1 MTKNS
6 YAFKFLTFLLLSS
19 VTMIVACS
27 SMKKKQVVAEIGNEK
42 IYLYEYEKQFLKSNP
57 NIDSA
62 RSKSLQDRK
71 DFLDLLIKF
80 RLKVKD
86 ARERGLLSSADIQN
100 DINEYKKNFLSAFLI
115 DKKIVEPHIKDLYDM
130 KKYEV
135 RASHILINLPQTAN
149 AEDSIKAY
157 KKADDAI
164 KELKDG
170 VDFVTVAKK
179 YSDDF
184 TVQQNN
190 GDLYYFTA
198 GMTVP
203 EFEEE
208 VYSLKVGDF
217 SKKPRR
223 TMYGLHIV
231 KLTDKRP
238 RFESIR
244 ASHILLQDTKDS
256 LGNTVDSIGNYNKA
270 KSILDRIKNGED
282 FAKLATEFSQDPGS
296 APKGGDLGFFDRRR
310 MVQAFDSAAF
320 TLKPG
325 QVSGLVRTQ
334 FGWHIIKLTEV
345 KEYSSFDKQKDN
357 LKQDYKKG
365 KAFKDEYAKYI
376 ENAKKNLDFKM
387 DDNAFNFVKSKFDET
402 KTIGSYNFDSL
413 FSASDRQKTI
423 ATFKDGN
430 IKVEDIITFYNRN
443 RDLSNSFANA
453 ENVKKLLDGAS
464 ELPILN
470 AMAIKD
476 KIEKDAD
483 YIELLTEYENG
494 LLSFKIDQEELWS
507 KIKITNEDMMKY
519 YDANKT
525 KYQYTE
531 NNETKIRAFDDVKAE
546 ISNTLQQEKFKEL
559 ENEYVNKLKTKY
571 PVKINEKVLM
581 EAFKD

>member
-86 ARERGLLSSADIQN
+86 ARERGLLASADIQN

-423 ATFKDGN
+423 ATFKDGT
-430 IKVEDIITFYNRN
+430 IKVEDIVTFYNRN

-559 ENEYVNKLKTKY
+559 ENEYVNRLRTKY

>member
-57 NIDSA
+57 SIDSA
-62 RSKSLQDRK
+62 RGKSLQERK

-86 ARERGLLSSADIQN
+86 ARDRGLLTSADIQN
-100 DINEYKKNFLSAFLI
+100 DISEYKKNFLSAFLI
-115 DKKIVEPHIKDLYDM
+115 DKKIVEPHIKDLYEM

-149 AEDSIKAY
+149 AEDSVKAY
-157 KKADDAI
+157 QKANDAI

-217 SKKPRR
+217 SKQPRR

-231 KLTDKRP
+231 KLTDKKP
-238 RFESIR
+238 RYESIR
-244 ASHILLQDTKDS
+244 ASHILIQDEKDS
-256 LGNTVDSIGNYNKA
+256 LGMIKDSIGTYNLA
-270 KSILDRIKNGED
+270 KSVLDRIKNGED
-282 FAKLATEFSQDPGS
+282 FAKLATEFSKDPGS
-296 APKGGDLGFFDRRR
+296 ASKGGDLGFFDRRR

-320 TLKPG
+320 LLKPG
-325 QVSGLVRTQ
+325 QVSGLVRTP
-334 FGWHIIKLTEV
+334 FGWHIIKMTEV
-345 KEYSSFDKQKDN
+345 KEYLDFDKQKDA
-357 LKQDYKKG
+357 LKQEYKKG
-365 KAFKDEYAKYI
+365 KSFKDEYAVFMDKS
-376 ENAKKNLDFKM
+376 KKSLDFQM
-387 DDNAFNFVKSKFDET
+387 NADAFNFVKSKFDST
-402 KTIGSYNFDSL
+402 RTIGSYNLDSL
-413 FSASDRQKTI
+413 FSPSDRAKTI
-423 ATFKDGN
+423 ATFKDG
-430 IKVEDIITFYNRN
+430 IVKIEDVINYYNRN
-443 RDLSNSFANA
+443 RDLANSFATT
-453 ENVKKLLDGAS
+453 ENIRALLNGAC

-470 AMAIKD
+470 SIAIKD
-476 KIEKDAD
+476 KIEKDSD
-483 YIELLTEYENG
+483 YTELLTEYENG

-519 YDANKT
+519 YETNKT

-531 NNETKIRAFDDVKAE
+531 NNETKTRPFEEAKAE
-546 ISNTLQQEKFKEL
+546 ISNTLQQDKFKEL
-559 ENEYVNKLKTKY
+559 EAEYVGRLKQKY

-581 EAFKD
+581 EAFKN

>member
-6 YAFKFLTFLLLSS
+6 YALKFLTFLLLST
-19 VTMIVACS
+19 VTMIAACS

-42 IYLYEYEKQFLKSNP
+42 IYLYEFEKQYLKSNP
-57 NIDSA
+57 ILDTAKN
-62 RSKSLQDRK
+62 KSLQERK

-86 ARERGLLSSADIQN
+86 ARERGLLNSPDIQN

-115 DKKIVEPHIKDLYDM
+115 DKKIVAPHIKDLYDM

-149 AEDSIKAY
+149 PEDSIKAY
-157 KKADDAI
+157 KKAEDAI
-164 KELKDG
+164 NELKAG
-170 VDFVTVAKK
+170 VDFGTVAIK

-184 TVQQNN
+184 TAKQNN
-190 GDLYYFTA
+190 GDLYFFTA

-208 VYSLKVGDF
+208 VYSLKIGDF
-217 SKKPRR
+217 SKKPVR

-244 ASHILLQDTKDS
+244 ASHILIQEQRDS
-256 LGNTVDSIGNYNKA
+256 TGKIADSIGTYNKA
-270 KSILDRIKNGED
+270 KSLLDRIKNGED
-282 FAKLATEFSQDPGS
+282 FAKIAEENSDDPATKT
-296 APKGGDLGFFDRRR
+296 KGGDLGFFDRRR
-310 MVQAFDSAAF
+310 MVQPFDSAAF
-320 TLKPG
+320 MLKKG
-325 QVSGLVRTQ
+325 QVSGLVKTA
-334 FGWHIIKLTEV
+334 FGWHIIKLTDV
-345 KEYSSFDKQKDN
+345 KEFQSFDKQKDN

-376 ENAKKNLDFKM
+376 EKSKKTLDFKFK
-387 DDNAFNFVKSKFDET
+387 DDAFGFIKAKFDST
-402 KTIGSYNFDSL
+402 KTIGSYSFDSL
-413 FSASDRQKTI
+413 FTKADREKVI
-423 ATFKDGN
+423 ATFKDGSV
-430 IKVEDIITFYNRN
+430 KVEDIITYYNRN
-443 RDLSNSFANA
+443 RDLANSFGTS
-453 ENVKKLLDGAS
+453 ENIKKLLDGTS

-470 AMAIKD
+470 AMAIKEN
-476 KIEKDAD
+476 IEKDAD

-519 YDANKT
+519 YDNNKA

-531 NNETKIRAFDDVKAE
+531 NNETKIRPFDDVKAE
-546 ISNTLQQEKFKEL
+546 ISNTLQQDKFKEL
-559 ENEYVNKLKTKY
+559 EAEYINKLKQKY
-571 PVKINEKVLM
+571 PVKINDKVLM

>member
-1 MTKNS
+1 
-6 YAFKFLTFLLLSS
+6 
-19 VTMIVACS
+19 
-27 SMKKKQVVAEIGNEK
+27 MKKKQVVAEIGNEK
-42 IYLYEYEKQFLKSNP
+42 IYLYEFEKQYLKSNP
-57 NIDSA
+57 ILDTAKN
-62 RSKSLQDRK
+62 KSLQDRK

-86 ARERGLLSSADIQN
+86 ARDRGLLNSPDIQN

-149 AEDSIKAY
+149 PEDSIKAY
-157 KKADDAI
+157 KKAEDAI
-164 KELKDG
+164 NELKAG
-170 VDFVTVAKK
+170 VDFGTVAIK

-184 TVQQNN
+184 TAKQNN
-190 GDLYYFTA
+190 GDLYFFTA

-208 VYSLKVGDF
+208 VYSLKIGDF
-217 SKKPRR
+217 SKKPVR

-244 ASHILLQDTKDS
+244 ASHILIQEQRDS
-256 LGNTVDSIGNYNKA
+256 TGKITDSIGTYNKA
-270 KSILDRIKNGED
+270 KSLLDRIKNGED
-282 FAKLATEFSQDPGS
+282 FAKIAEENSDDPATKT
-296 APKGGDLGFFDRRR
+296 KGGDLGFFDRRR
-310 MVQAFDSAAF
+310 MVQPFDSAAF
-320 TLKPG
+320 MLKKG
-325 QVSGLVRTQ
+325 QVSGLVRTT
-334 FGWHIIKLTEV
+334 FGWHIIKLTDVREFQ
-345 KEYSSFDKQKDN
+345 SFDKQKDN

-365 KAFKDEYAKYI
+365 KTFKDEYAKYI
-376 ENAKKNLDFKM
+376 EKSKKSLDFKFK
-387 DDNAFNFVKSKFDET
+387 DDAFGFIKAKFDST
-402 KTIGSYNFDSL
+402 KTIGSYSFDSL
-413 FSASDRQKTI
+413 FTKADREKVI
-423 ATFKDGN
+423 AAFKDGSV
-430 IKVEDIITFYNRN
+430 KVEDIITYYNRN
-443 RDLSNSFANA
+443 RDLANSFGTS
-453 ENVKKLLDGAS
+453 ENIKKLLDGTS

-470 AMAIKD
+470 AMAIKEN
-476 KIEKDAD
+476 IEKDAD

-519 YDANKT
+519 YDNNKA

-531 NNETKIRAFDDVKAE
+531 NNETKIRPFDDVKAE
-546 ISNTLQQEKFKEL
+546 ISNTLQQDKFKEL
-559 ENEYVNKLKTKY
+559 EAEYINKLKQKY
-571 PVKINEKVLM
+571 PVKINDKVLM

>member
-86 ARERGLLSSADIQN
+86 ARERGLLASADIQN

-376 ENAKKNLDFKM
+376 ETAKKNLDFKM

-423 ATFKDGN
+423 ATFKDGT

-443 RDLSNSFANA
+443 RDLSNSLANA

-559 ENEYVNKLKTKY
+559 ENEYVNRLKTKY

>member
-57 NIDSA
+57 SIDSA

-86 ARERGLLSSADIQN
+86 ARDRGLLSSTDIQN

-149 AEDSIKAY
+149 ADDSIKAY
-157 KKADDAI
+157 KKATDAI
-164 KELKDG
+164 NELKAG
-170 VDFVTVAKK
+170 TDFVTVAKK

-184 TVQQNN
+184 SVQQNN

-217 SKKPRR
+217 SKKPVR

-231 KLTDKRP
+231 KLTDKHQRY
-238 RFESIR
+238 ESIR
-244 ASHILLQDTKDS
+244 ASHILLQETKDS
-256 LGNTVDSIGNYNKA
+256 TGKIVDSIGTYNKA
-270 KSILDRIKNGED
+270 KSILDRIKSGED
-282 FAKLATEFSQDPGS
+282 FAKLATEFSSDPGS

-310 MVQAFDSAAF
+310 MVQPFDSAAF
-320 TLKPG
+320 MLKPG
-325 QVSGLVRTQ
+325 QVSGLVRTP
-334 FGWHIIKLTEV
+334 FGWHIIKVTDV
-345 KEYSSFDKQKDN
+345 KEYQAFDKQKDV

-365 KAFKDEYAKYI
+365 KSFKDEYAKFI
-376 ENAKKNLDFKM
+376 DKSKKDLNFEMSND
-387 DDNAFNFVKSKFDET
+387 AFSFLKSKFDST
-402 KTIGSYNFDSL
+402 RTIGSYNFDSL
-413 FSASDRQKTI
+413 FSKSDREKVL
-423 ATFKDGN
+423 ATFKDGKV
-430 IKVEDIITFYNRN
+430 KVEDVISYYGRN
-443 RDLSNSFANA
+443 RDLANSFANT
-453 ENVKKLLDGAS
+453 ENIKKLLDGTY

-470 AMAIKD
+470 SIAIKE

-483 YIELLTEYENG
+483 YIDLLTEYENG

-519 YDANKT
+519 YDANVM
-525 KYQYTE
+525 KYQFTE
-531 NNETKIRAFDDVKAE
+531 NNEMKIRPFDDVKAE
-546 ISNTLQQEKFKEL
+546 ISSTLQQDKFKEL
-559 ENEYVNKLKTKY
+559 EAEYVNKLKQKY
-571 PVKINEKVLM
+571 PVKINEKVLL

>member
-71 DFLDLLIKF
+71 DFLDLLLKF

-86 ARERGLLSSADIQN
+86 ARDRGLLNSSYIQN
-100 DINEYKKNFLSAFLI
+100 DINDYKKNFLSAFLI

-130 KKYEV
+130 KKFEV
-135 RASHILINLPQTAN
+135 RASNILINLPQTAN
-149 AEDSIKAY
+149 PDDSVKAY
-157 KKADDAI
+157 KKAYDAI
-164 KELKDG
+164 NELKSG
-170 VDFVTVAKK
+170 VDFVTVARK
-179 YSDDF
+179 YSEDA
-184 TVQQNN
+184 TVQQNG

-198 GMTVP
+198 GMTIP

-217 SKKPRR
+217 SKKPLR
-223 TMYGLHIV
+223 TVYGLHIV
-231 KLTDKRP
+231 KLTDKKP
-238 RFESIR
+238 RYESIR
-244 ASHILLQDTKDS
+244 ASHILLQETRDS
-256 LGNTVDSIGNYNKA
+256 TGKIADSIGTYNKA

-282 FAKLATEFSQDPGS
+282 FGKLATEFSSDPGS
-296 APKGGDLGFFDRRR
+296 ATKGGDLGFFDRRR

-320 TLKPG
+320 SLKPG
-325 QVSGLVRTQ
+325 QVSGLVRTP
-334 FGWHIIKLTEV
+334 FGWHIIKMTDV
-345 KEYSSFDKQKDN
+345 KEYQSFEKQKDN

-376 ENAKKNLDFKM
+376 DKSKKDLDFKV
-387 DDNAFNFVKSKFDET
+387 NQEALNFIRGKFDST

-413 FSASDRQKTI
+413 FSKSDREKVI

-430 IKVEDIITFYNRN
+430 VKVEDIILFYNRN
-443 RDLSNSFANA
+443 RDLANSFANS
-453 ENVKKLLDGAS
+453 ENIRKLLDGTY
-464 ELPILN
+464 ELPLLN
-470 AMAIKD
+470 AIATKD
-476 KIEKDAD
+476 KIEKDQD
-483 YIELLTEYENG
+483 YVDLLTEYENG

-507 KIKITNEDMMKY
+507 KIKITNEDMLKY
-519 YDANKT
+519 YEANKA
-525 KYQYTE
+525 KYQFTE
-531 NNETKIRAFDDVKAE
+531 NNEMKIRPFEDVKAE
-546 ISNTLQQEKFKEL
+546 ISNTLQQDKFKEL
-559 ENEYVNKLKTKY
+559 ESEYIAKLKQKY
-571 PVKINEKVLM
+571 PVKINDKVLM

>member
-6 YAFKFLTFLLLSS
+6 YTFKFLTFLLLSS

-57 NIDSA
+57 NLDSA
-62 RSKSLQDRK
+62 KSKSLQDRK

-86 ARERGLLSSADIQN
+86 ARDRGLLQSADIQN

-149 AEDSIKAY
+149 PEDSIKAY
-157 KKADDAI
+157 KKANDAMAD
-164 KELKDG
+164 LKAG
-170 VDFVTVAKK
+170 VDFITVAKK
-179 YSDDF
+179 YSEDF

-203 EFEEE
+203 EFENE
-208 VYSLKVGDF
+208 VYSLKVGEH
-217 SKKPRR
+217 SKKPVR

-244 ASHILLQDTKDS
+244 ASHILIQDTKDS
-256 LGNTVDSIGNYNKA
+256 LGKTIDSIGTYNKA

-310 MVQAFDSAAF
+310 MVQSFDSAAF
-320 TLKPG
+320 LLKPG
-325 QVSGLVRTQ
+325 QISGLVRTP
-334 FGWHIIKLTEV
+334 FGWHIIKMTDV
-345 KEYSSFDKQKDN
+345 KEYQSFDKQKDN
-357 LKQDYKKG
+357 LKQEYKKG

-376 ENAKKNLDFKM
+376 ETSKKSLDFKLNG
-387 DDNAFNFVKSKFDET
+387 DAFSYLKSKFDST
-402 KTIGSYNFDSL
+402 KTIGNYNFDSL
-413 FSASDRQKTI
+413 FSKSDREKVL

-430 IKVEDIITFYNRN
+430 IKVEDLINYYNRN
-443 RDLSNSFANA
+443 RDLANSFANS
-453 ENVKKLLDGAS
+453 ENIKKLLDGAC
-464 ELPILN
+464 ELPLLN
-470 AMAIKD
+470 AIALKD
-476 KIEKDAD
+476 KIEKDPD
-483 YIELLTEYENG
+483 YVELLTEYENG

-519 YDANKT
+519 YENNKA
-525 KYQYTE
+525 KYQFTE
-531 NNETKIRAFDDVKAE
+531 NNETKIRPFDDVKAE
-546 ISNTLQQEKFKEL
+546 ISNTLQQEKFKEM
-559 ENEYVNKLKTKY
+559 ETEYVNKLRQKY
-571 PVKINEKVLM
+571 PVKINDKVLM

>member
-6 YAFKFLTFLLLSS
+6 YAFKFLTFILLSS

-42 IYLYEYEKQFLKSNP
+42 IYLADYEKQFLKSNP
-57 NIDSA
+57 ILDSA
-62 RSKSLQDRK
+62 RNKTPQERK
-71 DFLDLLIKF
+71 EFLDLLIKF

-86 ARERGLLSSADIQN
+86 ARDRGLLNSPDIQN

-149 AEDSIKAY
+149 ADDSIKAY
-157 KKADDAI
+157 KKAEDAI
-164 KELKDG
+164 NELNSG
-170 VDFVTVAKK
+170 TDFVTVANK
-179 YSDDF
+179 YSEDF
-184 TVQQNN
+184 TVKQNN
-190 GDLYYFTA
+190 GDLYFFTA

-203 EFEEE
+203 EFEDA
-208 VYSLKVGDF
+208 VYSLKVGEYT
-217 SKKPRR
+217 KKPVR

-238 RFESIR
+238 RYESIR
-244 ASHILLQDTKDS
+244 ASHILIQDTRDS
-256 LGNTVDSIGNYNKA
+256 LGKIIDSLGTYNLA

-282 FAKLATEFSQDPGS
+282 FAKLATEFSKDPGS
-296 APKGGDLGFFDRRR
+296 APKGGDLGYFDRRR
-310 MVQAFDSAAF
+310 MVQPFDSAAF
-320 TLKPG
+320 TLKNG

-334 FGWHIIKLTEV
+334 FGWHIIKVTDI
-345 KEYSSFDKQKDN
+345 KEYQSFDKQKDA

-365 KAFKDEYAKYI
+365 KAFKDEYAKYM
-376 ENAKKNLDFKM
+376 EKSKKSLDFSM
-387 DDNAFNFVKSKFDET
+387 NNDAFNFVKSKFDPT

-413 FSASDRQKTI
+413 FSKADREKVI
-423 ATFKDGN
+423 ATFKGGDVK
-430 IKVEDIITFYNRN
+430 IDDIINYYNRN
-443 RDLSNSFANA
+443 RDLANSFGTE
-453 ENVKKLLDGAS
+453 ENIKKLVEGAC

-476 KIEKDAD
+476 KIEKDED
-483 YIELLTEYENG
+483 YLDLLTEYENG
-494 LLSFKIDQEELWS
+494 LLSFKVDQEELWS

-519 YDANKT
+519 YDANKA

-531 NNETKIRAFDDVKAE
+531 NNEQKIRAFDDVKAE
-546 ISNTLQQEKFKEL
+546 ISNTLQQDKFKEL
-559 ENEYVNKLKTKY
+559 ETEYVNKLKQKY

-581 EAFKD
+581 DAFKD

>member
-6 YAFKFLTFLLLSS
+6 YALKFLTFLLLST
-19 VTMIVACS
+19 VTMIAACS

-42 IYLYEYEKQFLKSNP
+42 IYLYEFEKQYLKSNP
-57 NIDSA
+57 ILDTAKN
-62 RSKSLQDRK
+62 KSLQERK

-86 ARERGLLSSADIQN
+86 ARERGLLNSPDIQN

-115 DKKIVEPHIKDLYDM
+115 DKKIVAPHIKDLYDM

-149 AEDSIKAY
+149 PEDSIKAY
-157 KKADDAI
+157 KKAEDAI
-164 KELKDG
+164 NELKAG
-170 VDFVTVAKK
+170 VDFGTVAIK

-184 TVQQNN
+184 TAKQNN
-190 GDLYYFTA
+190 GDLYFFTA

-208 VYSLKVGDF
+208 VYSLKIGDF
-217 SKKPRR
+217 SKKPVR

-244 ASHILLQDTKDS
+244 ASHILIQEQRDS
-256 LGNTVDSIGNYNKA
+256 TGKISDSIGTYNKA
-270 KSILDRIKNGED
+270 KSLLDRIKNGED
-282 FAKLATEFSQDPGS
+282 FAKIAEENSDDPATKT
-296 APKGGDLGFFDRRR
+296 KGGDLGFFDRRR
-310 MVQAFDSAAF
+310 MVQPFDSAAF
-320 TLKPG
+320 MLKKG
-325 QVSGLVRTQ
+325 QVSGLVKTA
-334 FGWHIIKLTEV
+334 FGWHIIKLTDV
-345 KEYSSFDKQKDN
+345 KEFQSFEKQKDN

-376 ENAKKNLDFKM
+376 EKSKKTLDFKFK
-387 DDNAFNFVKSKFDET
+387 DDAFGFIKAKFDST
-402 KTIGSYNFDSL
+402 KTIGSYSFDSL
-413 FSASDRQKTI
+413 FTKADREKVI
-423 ATFKDGN
+423 ATFKDGSV
-430 IKVEDIITFYNRN
+430 KVEDIITYYNRN
-443 RDLSNSFANA
+443 RDLANSFGTS
-453 ENVKKLLDGAS
+453 ENIKKLLDGTS

-470 AMAIKD
+470 AMAIKEN
-476 KIEKDAD
+476 IEKDAD

-519 YDANKT
+519 YDNNKA

-531 NNETKIRAFDDVKAE
+531 NNETKIRPFDDVKAE
-546 ISNTLQQEKFKEL
+546 ISNTLQQDKFKEL
-559 ENEYVNKLKTKY
+559 EAEYINKLKQKY
-571 PVKINEKVLM
+571 PVKINDKVLM

>member
-86 ARERGLLSSADIQN
+86 ARERGLLASADIQN

-208 VYSLKVGDF
+208 VYSLKVGDY

-334 FGWHIIKLTEV
+334 FGWHIIKLTDV

-376 ENAKKNLDFKM
+376 ETAKKNLDFKM

-423 ATFKDGN
+423 ATFKDGT
-430 IKVEDIITFYNRN
+430 IKVEDIVTFYNRN

-470 AMAIKD
+470 TMAIKD

-507 KIKITNEDMMKY
+507 KIKITNEDMIKY

-559 ENEYVNKLKTKY
+559 ENEYVNRLRTKY

>member
-42 IYLYEYEKQFLKSNP
+42 IYLYEYEKQFLRSNP

-86 ARERGLLSSADIQN
+86 ARDRGLLTSTDIQN

-115 DKKIVEPHIKDLYDM
+115 DKKIVEPHIKDLYEM

-149 AEDSIKAY
+149 PEDSIKAY
-157 KKADDAI
+157 KKAEDALN
-164 KELKDG
+164 ELKSG
-170 VDFVTVAKK
+170 ADFVTVAKK

-184 TVQQNN
+184 SVQQNN

-208 VYSLKVGDF
+208 VYSLKVGEY
-217 SKKPRR
+217 SKKPVR

-231 KLTDKRP
+231 KLTDKKP
-238 RFESIR
+238 RNESIR
-244 ASHILLQDTKDS
+244 ASHILLQETKDS
-256 LGNTVDSIGNYNKA
+256 LGHTIDSIGNYNKA
-270 KSILDRIKNGED
+270 KSILDRVKNGED
-282 FAKLATEFSQDPGS
+282 FSKLAAEFSQDPAS
-296 APKGGDLGFFDRRR
+296 ASKGGDLGFFDRRR
-310 MVQAFDSAAF
+310 MVQPFDSAAF
-320 TLKPG
+320 LLKTG
-325 QVSGLVRTQ
+325 QVSGLVRTP
-334 FGWHIIKLTEV
+334 FGWHIIKVTDV
-345 KEYSSFDKQKDN
+345 KEYQPFDKQKDA

-365 KAFKDEYAKYI
+365 KNFKDEYAKYI
-376 ENAKKNLDFKM
+376 ENAKKNLDFKL
-387 DDNAFNFVKSKFDET
+387 NQETANFVKSKFDTT
-402 KTIGSYNFDSL
+402 KTIGSYYLDSV
-413 FSASDRQKTI
+413 FSAQEKERVL
-423 ATFKDGN
+423 ATFKDGT
-430 IKVEDIITFYNRN
+430 IKVDDVIAYYNRN
-443 RDLSNSFANA
+443 RDLSNSFATA
-453 ENVKKLLDGAS
+453 ENVNKLVDGAC

-476 KIEKDAD
+476 KVEKDPD
-483 YIELLTEYENG
+483 YVELLTEYENG

-507 KIKITNEDMMKY
+507 KIKITNEDMTKY
-519 YDANKT
+519 YDANKA

-531 NNETKIRAFDDVKAE
+531 NNEVKIRAFDDVKAE
-546 ISNTLQQEKFKEL
+546 ISNTLQQDKFKEM
-559 ENEYVNKLKTKY
+559 EIAYINTLKQKY
-571 PVKINEKVLM
+571 PIKINDKVLM

>member
-57 NIDSA
+57 SIDSA
-62 RSKSLQDRK
+62 KGKSLQDRK

-86 ARERGLLSSADIQN
+86 ARDRGLLNSADIQN

-149 AEDSIKAY
+149 AEDSVKAY
-157 KKADDAI
+157 KKATDAVN
-164 KELKDG
+164 ELKAG

-184 TVQQNN
+184 SVQQNN

-203 EFEEE
+203 EFENE

-217 SKKPRR
+217 SKKPVR

-238 RFESIR
+238 RYESIR
-244 ASHILLQDTKDS
+244 ASHILIQETKDS
-256 LGNTVDSIGNYNKA
+256 TGKVIDSIGTYNQA
-270 KSILDRIKNGED
+270 KEILARVKNGED
-282 FAKLATEFSQDPGS
+282 FAKLAMEFSKDPSSG
-296 APKGGDLGFFDRRR
+296 PKGGDLGFFDRRR
-310 MVQAFDSAAF
+310 MVQPFDSAAF
-320 TLKPG
+320 SLKPG
-325 QVSGLVRTQ
+325 QVSGLVRTP
-334 FGWHIIKLTEV
+334 FGWHIIKMTEV
-345 KEYSSFDKQKDN
+345 KEYQGFDKQKDN

-365 KAFKDEYAKYI
+365 KPFKDEYAKYI
-376 ENAKKNLDFKM
+376 EKSKKSLDFNM
-387 DDNAFNFVKSKFDET
+387 SADAMNYMKSKFDST
-402 KTIGSYNFDSL
+402 RTIGSYNFDSL
-413 FSASDRQKTI
+413 FSKSDREKTI
-423 ATFKDGN
+423 ATFKDGV
-430 IKVEDIITFYNRN
+430 IKVDDIIGYYNRN
-443 RDLSNSFANA
+443 RELSNSFATT
-453 ENVKKLLDGAS
+453 ENLSKLVDGAC
-464 ELPILN
+464 ELPLLN
-470 AMAIKD
+470 AIAIKE
-476 KIEKDAD
+476 KIEKDPD
-483 YIELLTEYENG
+483 YVELLTEYENG

-519 YDANKT
+519 YETNKA
-525 KYQYTE
+525 KYQFTE
-531 NNETKIRAFDDVKAE
+531 NNETKTRPFDEVKAE
-546 ISNTLQQEKFKEL
+546 ISNTLQQDKFKEL
-559 ENEYVNKLKTKY
+559 EVEYVNRLKQKY

>member
-42 IYLYEYEKQFLKSNP
+42 IYMYEYEKQFLKSNP

-62 RSKSLQDRK
+62 RSKTLQDRK
-71 DFLDLLIKF
+71 EFLDLLIKF

-86 ARERGLLSSADIQN
+86 ARERGLLASSDIQN

-130 KKYEV
+130 KKFEV

-149 AEDSIKAY
+149 PEDSIKAY
-157 KKADDAI
+157 QKANDAA
-164 KELKDG
+164 KELNDG

-203 EFEEE
+203 EFENE
-208 VYSLKVGDF
+208 VYSLKVGGH
-217 SKKPRR
+217 SKKPVR
-223 TMYGLHIV
+223 TMYGLHLV

-244 ASHILLQDTKDS
+244 ASHILLQETKDS
-256 LGNTVDSIGNYNKA
+256 LGNIVDSIGNYNKA
-270 KSILDRIKNGED
+270 KSILERIKNGED

-296 APKGGDLGFFDRRR
+296 GPKGGDLGFFDRRR
-310 MVQAFDSAAF
+310 MVQPFDSAAF
-320 TLKPG
+320 LLKPG
-325 QVSGLVRTQ
+325 QVSGLVRTP
-334 FGWHIIKLTEV
+334 FGWHIIKLTDV
-345 KEYSSFDKQKDN
+345 KEYQAFEKQKDN

-365 KAFKDEYAKYI
+365 KAFKDEYVKFI
-376 ENAKKNLDFKM
+376 EKSKKSLDFQM
-387 DDNAFNFVKSKFDET
+387 SGDAFSFMKSKFDST
-402 KTIGSYNFDSL
+402 RTIGSYNFDSL
-413 FSASDRQKTI
+413 FSASDRAKTI
-423 ATFKDGN
+423 ATFKDGI
-430 IKVEDIITFYNRN
+430 IKVEDIINYYNRN
-443 RDLSNSFANA
+443 RDLANSFATN
-453 ENVKKLLDGAS
+453 ENITKLLEGAC
-464 ELPILN
+464 ELPLLN
-470 AMAIKD
+470 AIAIKD

-507 KIKITNEDMMKY
+507 KIKITGEDMLRY
-519 YDANKT
+519 YDANKA

-531 NNETKIRAFDDVKAE
+531 NNEIKVRAFDDVKAE
-546 ISNTLQQEKFKEL
+546 ISNTLQQDKFKEL
-559 ENEYVNKLKTKY
+559 ENEYVEKLRVKY
-571 PVKINEKVLM
+571 PVKINDKVLM
-581 EAFKD
+581 EAFKE

>member
-6 YAFKFLTFLLLSS
+6 YAFKFLTFILLSS

-42 IYLYEYEKQFLKSNP
+42 IYLADFERQFLKSNP
-57 NIDSA
+57 ILDTAKN
-62 RSKSLQDRK
+62 KSLQDKK

-86 ARERGLLSSADIQN
+86 ARDRGLLNSPDIQN

-149 AEDSIKAY
+149 ADDSIKAY
-157 KKADDAI
+157 KKAEDAI
-164 KELKDG
+164 NELKSG
-170 VDFVTVAKK
+170 VDFVTVANK
-179 YSDDF
+179 YSEDF
-184 TVQQNN
+184 TVKQNN

-203 EFEEE
+203 EFEDA
-208 VYSLKVGDF
+208 VYSLKVGDY
-217 SKKPRR
+217 SKKPVR

-238 RFESIR
+238 RNESIK
-244 ASHILLQDTKDS
+244 ASHILIQETRDS
-256 LGNTVDSIGNYNKA
+256 LGKIVDSLGTYNQA
-270 KSILDRIKNGED
+270 KTILDRIKNGED
-282 FAKLATEFSQDPGS
+282 FAKLATEFSKDPSS
-296 APKGGDLGFFDRRR
+296 APKGGDLGYFDRRR
-310 MVQAFDSAAF
+310 MVQPFDSAAF
-320 TLKPG
+320 TLKKG

-334 FGWHIIKLTEV
+334 FGWHIIKVTDI
-345 KEYSSFDKQKDN
+345 KEYQSFENQKDA

-365 KAFKDEYAKYI
+365 KAFKDEYAKYM
-376 ENAKKNLDFKM
+376 EKSKKSLDFSM
-387 DDNAFNFVKSKFDET
+387 NNDALNFVKSKFDPA

-413 FSASDRQKTI
+413 FSKTDREKVI
-423 ATFKDGN
+423 ATFKGGDV
-430 IKVEDIITFYNRN
+430 KVEDIINYYNRN
-443 RDLSNSFANA
+443 RDLANSFGTE
-453 ENVKKLLDGAS
+453 ENIKKLVEGAS

-470 AMAIKD
+470 TMAIKE
-476 KIEKDAD
+476 KIEKDED
-483 YIELLTEYENG
+483 YLDLLTEYENG

-519 YDANKT
+519 YDANKA

-531 NNETKIRAFDDVKAE
+531 NNEQKIRAFDDVKAE
-546 ISNTLQQEKFKEL
+546 ISNTLQQDKFKEL
-559 ENEYVNKLKTKY
+559 EAEYVNKLKQKY
-571 PVKINEKVLM
+571 PIKINEKVLM

>member
-86 ARERGLLSSADIQN
+86 ARERGLLASADIQN

-208 VYSLKVGDF
+208 VYSLKVGDY

-334 FGWHIIKLTEV
+334 FGWHIIKLTDV

-376 ENAKKNLDFKM
+376 ETAKKNLDFKM

-423 ATFKDGN
+423 ATFKDGT
-430 IKVEDIITFYNRN
+430 IKVEDIVTFYNRN

-559 ENEYVNKLKTKY
+559 ENEYVNRLRTKY

>member
-86 ARERGLLSSADIQN
+86 ARERGLLASADIQN

-149 AEDSIKAY
+149 ADDSIKAY
-157 KKADDAI
+157 KKAEDAI

-208 VYSLKVGDF
+208 VYSLKVGEF

-256 LGNTVDSIGNYNKA
+256 LGHSIDSIADYNKA
-270 KSILDRIKNGED
+270 KSLLERIKNGED

-325 QVSGLVRTQ
+325 QVSGLVRTP

-345 KEYSSFDKQKDN
+345 KEYSSFEKQKDN

-376 ENAKKNLDFKM
+376 ESSKKSLDFKM

-413 FSASDRQKTI
+413 FSASEREKII
-423 ATFKDGN
+423 ATFKDGT

-453 ENVKKLLDGAS
+453 ENIKKLLDGAA

-519 YDANKT
+519 YEANKT

-559 ENEYVNKLKTKY
+559 ENEYVNRLKTKY

>member
-6 YAFKFLTFLLLSS
+6 YALKFLTFLLLST
-19 VTMIVACS
+19 VTMIAACS

-42 IYLYEYEKQFLKSNP
+42 IYLYEFEKQYLKSNP
-57 NIDSA
+57 ILDTAKN
-62 RSKSLQDRK
+62 KSLQERK

-86 ARERGLLSSADIQN
+86 ARERGLLNSPDIQN

-149 AEDSIKAY
+149 PEDSIKAY
-157 KKADDAI
+157 KKAEDAI
-164 KELKDG
+164 NELKAG
-170 VDFVTVAKK
+170 VDFGTVAIK

-184 TVQQNN
+184 TAKQNN
-190 GDLYYFTA
+190 GDLYFFTA

-208 VYSLKVGDF
+208 VYSLKIGDF
-217 SKKPRR
+217 SKKPVR

-244 ASHILLQDTKDS
+244 ASHILIQEQRDS
-256 LGNTVDSIGNYNKA
+256 TGKIADSIGTYNKA
-270 KSILDRIKNGED
+270 KSLLDRIKNGED
-282 FAKLATEFSQDPGS
+282 FAKIAEENSDDPATKT
-296 APKGGDLGFFDRRR
+296 KGGDLGFFDRRR
-310 MVQAFDSAAF
+310 MVQPFDSAAF
-320 TLKPG
+320 MLKKG
-325 QVSGLVRTQ
+325 QVSGLVKTA
-334 FGWHIIKLTEV
+334 FGWHIIKLTDV
-345 KEYSSFDKQKDN
+345 KEFQSFDKQKDN

-365 KAFKDEYAKYI
+365 KTFKDEYAKYI
-376 ENAKKNLDFKM
+376 EKSKKTLDFKFK
-387 DDNAFNFVKSKFDET
+387 DDAFGFIKAKFDST
-402 KTIGSYNFDSL
+402 KTIGSYSFDSL
-413 FSASDRQKTI
+413 FTKADREKVI
-423 ATFKDGN
+423 AAFKDGSV
-430 IKVEDIITFYNRN
+430 KVEDIITYYNRN
-443 RDLSNSFANA
+443 RDLANSFGTS
-453 ENVKKLLDGAS
+453 ENIKKLLDGTS

-470 AMAIKD
+470 AMAIKEN
-476 KIEKDAD
+476 IEKDAD

-519 YDANKT
+519 YDNNKA

-531 NNETKIRAFDDVKAE
+531 NNETKIRPFDDVKAE
-546 ISNTLQQEKFKEL
+546 ISNTLQQDKFKEL
-559 ENEYVNKLKTKY
+559 EAEYINKLKQKY
-571 PVKINEKVLM
+571 PVKINDKVLM

>member
-86 ARERGLLSSADIQN
+86 ARERGLLASADIQN

-208 VYSLKVGDF
+208 VYSLKVGDY

-334 FGWHIIKLTEV
+334 FGWHIIKLTDV

-413 FSASDRQKTI
+413 FSASERQKTI
-423 ATFKDGN
+423 ATFKDGT

-443 RDLSNSFANA
+443 RDLSNSFASA

-464 ELPILN
+464 ELPMLN

-507 KIKITNEDMMKY
+507 KIKITNEDMIKY

-559 ENEYVNKLKTKY
+559 ENEYVNRLRTKY

>member
-6 YAFKFLTFLLLSS
+6 YTLKFLTFLLLST
-19 VTMIVACS
+19 VTMIAACS

-42 IYLYEYEKQFLKSNP
+42 IYLYEFEKQYLKSNP
-57 NIDSA
+57 ILDTAKN
-62 RSKSLQDRK
+62 KSLQDRK

-86 ARERGLLSSADIQN
+86 ARDRGLLNSPDIQN

-149 AEDSIKAY
+149 PEDSIKAY
-157 KKADDAI
+157 KKAEDAI
-164 KELKDG
+164 NELKAG
-170 VDFVTVAKK
+170 VDFGTVAIK

-184 TVQQNN
+184 TAKQNN
-190 GDLYYFTA
+190 GDLYFFTA

-208 VYSLKVGDF
+208 VYSLKIGDF
-217 SKKPRR
+217 SKKPVR

-244 ASHILLQDTKDS
+244 ASHILIQEQRDS
-256 LGNTVDSIGNYNKA
+256 TGKITDSIGTYNKA
-270 KSILDRIKNGED
+270 KSLLDRIKNGED
-282 FAKLATEFSQDPGS
+282 FAKIAEENSDDPATKT
-296 APKGGDLGFFDRRR
+296 KGGDLGFFDRRR
-310 MVQAFDSAAF
+310 MVQPFDSAAF
-320 TLKPG
+320 MLKKG
-325 QVSGLVRTQ
+325 QVSGLVRTT
-334 FGWHIIKLTEV
+334 FGWHIIKLTDVREFQ
-345 KEYSSFDKQKDN
+345 SFDKQKDN

-365 KAFKDEYAKYI
+365 KTFKDEYAKYI
-376 ENAKKNLDFKM
+376 EKSKKSLDFKFK
-387 DDNAFNFVKSKFDET
+387 DDAFGFIKAKFDST
-402 KTIGSYNFDSL
+402 KTIGSYSFDSL
-413 FSASDRQKTI
+413 FTKADREKVI
-423 ATFKDGN
+423 AAFKDGSV
-430 IKVEDIITFYNRN
+430 KVEDIITYYNRN
-443 RDLSNSFANA
+443 RDLANSFGTS
-453 ENVKKLLDGAS
+453 ENIKKLLDGTS

-470 AMAIKD
+470 AMAIKEN
-476 KIEKDAD
+476 IEKDAD

-519 YDANKT
+519 YDNNKA

-531 NNETKIRAFDDVKAE
+531 NNETKIRPFDDVKAE
-546 ISNTLQQEKFKEL
+546 ISNTLQQDKFKEL
-559 ENEYVNKLKTKY
+559 EAEYINKLKQKY
-571 PVKINEKVLM
+571 PVKINDKVLM